1 MRVGTVGEW
10 LAISRGEVEK
20 VLAFLKG
27 KRTYLVVVV
36 MIVVAVLK
44 ALGVIDPPAYEAVM
58 GLLAAL
64 GFGALRAGVERAAGE
79 IQGAVKKL

>member
-1 MRVGTVGEW
+1 M
-10 LAISRGEVEK
+10 EK

-36 MIVVAVLK
+36 MIVVAMLK
-44 ALGVIDPPAYEAVM
+44 ALGVIDAPAYEAIM

>member
-1 MRVGTVGEW
+1 MGVAGTR
-10 LAISRGEVEK
+10 LATRRGEVEK

-36 MIVVAVLK
+36 MIVVAMLK
-44 ALGVIDPPAYEAVM
+44 ALGVIDGPAYEAIM